1 VPIRFKW
8 AIARAVTETLNPVVS
23 QCVVNQTR
31 GYWLLSNTI
40 AGALK
45 LIVQMEA
52 EQLAQSSVEPPLEC
66 GEFDSE
72 LKILYGRMA
81 RQVADV
87 LRPFLSFARKFE
99 EGSAHNM
106 ICLMLDLHFKGL
118 EVIVDYVGCGVAKEV
133 VDEYNG
139 KVLVPLLVKATQF
152 LSRIATAEP
161 ATPSALQTSKSILFG
176 ALASTVEASK
186 GLLLVELSLFR
197 RLDVEAD
204 GVTCPLTWW
213 FE

>member
-152 LSRIATAEP
+152 LSRIATAE
-161 ATPSALQTSKSILFG
+161 
-176 ALASTVEASK
+176 
-186 GLLLVELSLFR
+186 LVELSLFR